1 MHYLLKG
8 KCWNYWWMIRMKKE
22 YLTSEPASNRQTIH
36 SEVWLFGRD
45 CDVGISLQTAPV
57 WHKQHIIWFCL
68 ALAFNLNFKT
78 FFQDF
83 SSITAHVNRSLSSL
97 PFLIPIVCFWLVLAL
112 FVLIILSTSNMKTAV
127 WSGYTYYYAVYHIGL
142 RLLSGI
148 FYHLDWT
155 EVQMLTW
162 G

>member
-1 MHYLLKG
+1 MLKLLMNEKNEEG
-8 KCWNYWWMIRMKKE
+8 VLDVRTSLEATDHSLWSLNIWERLWRRDQPPNCPS
-22 YLTSEPASNRQTIH
+22 LTQTTYHLI
-36 SEVWLFGRD
+36 LPCFG
-45 CDVGISLQTAPV
+45 VQLE
-57 WHKQHIIWFCL
+57 
-68 ALAFNLNFKT
+68 
-78 FFQDF
+78 FQDIFSGLCPF
-83 SSITAHVNRSLSSL
+83 SSITAHVKRSLSSL
-97 PFLIPIVCFWLVLAL
+97 PFVIPIVCFWLVSAL

-162 G
+162 W